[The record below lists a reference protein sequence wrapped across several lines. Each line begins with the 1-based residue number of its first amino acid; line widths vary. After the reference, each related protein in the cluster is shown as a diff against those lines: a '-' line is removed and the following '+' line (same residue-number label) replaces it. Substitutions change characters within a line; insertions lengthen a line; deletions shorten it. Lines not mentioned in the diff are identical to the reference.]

1 MLSLAVHLSGHL
13 FERSDIFL
21 FSATAST
28 TPTHATQ
35 TAGSDICCSAQS
47 WQTAPRLPTTPT
59 PPPSEPPSRR
69 GFARSAEK
77 QRSKL
82 EGRRGWRESPALA
95 VVLLEVRIPLGV
107 SCLSRELVESF
118 FFFSVRS
125 VLMGIST
132 LKTQTLQP
140 RPLRPRYQRQHQA
153 STRIP
158 PRSTSQSTSSFRKRH
173 LPASPSMASS
183 PPVPSRRSMRN
194 SCAR

>member
-21 FSATAST
+21 FFRHKLRQLS
-28 TPTHATQ
+28 HANSNQ
-35 TAGSDICCSAQS
+35 LVLRYPLLAQS
-47 WQTAPRLPTTPT
+47 WQTPRFPTTPT
-59 PPPSEPPSRR
+59 RPPSEPPSRR

-82 EGRRGWRESPALA
+82 EDRRGWTESPVLA
-95 VVLLEVRIPLGV
+95 VVWLEVRIPLGF
-107 SCLSRELVESF
+107 SFPSRELVESF

-158 PRSTSQSTSSFRKRH
+158 PRSTSQNTSSSRKRH

-183 PPVPSRRSMRN
+183 HPVPSRRSLRT